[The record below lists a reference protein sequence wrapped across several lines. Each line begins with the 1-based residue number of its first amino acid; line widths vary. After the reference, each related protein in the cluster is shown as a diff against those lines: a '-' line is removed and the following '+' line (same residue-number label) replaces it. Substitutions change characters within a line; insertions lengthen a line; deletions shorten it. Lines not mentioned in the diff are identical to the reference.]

1 MREIHEVLN
10 KIFVYAN
17 ETADF
22 LEKNKIENQ
31 LQYIAGNYIKIDDAF
46 ELQAYPIPVILIKG
60 KGEIGFNLD
69 GIYFEFVMKKDTA
82 LRLDIEEFSKD
93 YEFEIYGAEDTEQ
106 SYFRSGMSRDSYQ
119 NGIQKSKEKGFGIA
133 FNFEVTIEPSE
144 KLYEAFD
151 KCFKRIIAGK

>member
-1 MREIHEVLN
+1 MREIHNTLN

-22 LEKNKIENQ
+22 LEQNRVDHQ
-31 LQYIAGNYIKIDDAF
+31 LQYIAGNYLKIDDAY
-46 ELQAYPIPVILIKG
+46 ELQAYPIPVLLVKG

-82 LRLDIEEFSKD
+82 LRLDIEAISKD
-93 YEFEIYGAEDTEQ
+93 YEFEIYGVEDTEHA
-106 SYFRSGMSRDSYQ
+106 YYKSGMSRDSFK
-119 NGIQKSKEKGFGIA
+119 NAIEKSKEKGFGIA
-133 FNFEVTIEPSE
+133 FNFDVTIEPSE
-144 KLYEAFD
+144 KLYETFD

>member
-1 MREIHEVLN
+1 MREIHEILN
-10 KIFVYAN
+10 RIFVYAN

-22 LEKNKIENQ
+22 LEHNKIDNQ
-31 LQYIAGNYIKIDDAF
+31 LQYIAGNYIKIDGAY

-82 LRLDIEEFSKD
+82 LRLDIEEFETD

-106 SYFRSGMSRDSYQ
+106 SYYRSGMTRDSFH

-133 FNFEVTIEPSE
+133 FNFEEAIEPSE
-144 KLYEAFD
+144 KLYETFE

>member
-1 MREIHEVLN
+1 MREIHNTLN

-22 LEKNKIENQ
+22 LEQNKVDHQ
-31 LQYIAGNYIKIDDAF
+31 LQYIAGNYLKIDDAY
-46 ELQAYPIPVILIKG
+46 ELQAYPIPVLLVKG

-82 LRLDIEEFSKD
+82 LRLDIEEFAKD

-106 SYFRSGMSRDSYQ
+106 SYYKSGMSRDSYKKSIQ
-119 NGIQKSKEKGFGIA
+119 NSKENGFGIA
-133 FNFEVTIEPSE
+133 FNFEETIEPSE
-144 KLYEAFD
+144 KLYENFD

>member
-1 MREIHEVLN
+1 MREIHDTLN

-17 ETADF
+17 VTADF
-22 LEKNKIENQ
+22 LEQNKIDHQ
-31 LQYIAGNYIKIDDAF
+31 LQYTDGNTIKIDDAY

-82 LRLDIEEFSKD
+82 LRLEIEEFAKD
-93 YEFEIYGAEDTEQ
+93 YELEIFGVEDIEQ
-106 SYFRSGMSRDSYQ
+106 SYYKSGMSRESYKK
-119 NGIQKSKEKGFGIA
+119 GIQNSKENGFGIA
-133 FNFEVTIEPSE
+133 FNFDETIEPSE
-144 KLYEAFD
+144 KLYETFD